1 MPKKDKDE
9 CIKVFLTELKNQKLA
24 GHDGITCHP
33 SMLEE
38 DSKLKF
44 SLGYII
50 SSGPAWATQEDL
62 LNRQSEK
69 KKKEEFFKKNQPLG
83 KLWHICMI
91 GWYIVIV
98 ITCLPAV

>member
-1 MPKKDKDE
+1 MAVSASLLGTSSVRHKNIHSLGFGHGILEIQQGELMPKKDKDE

-50 SSGPAWATQEDL
+50 SSGPAWAT
-62 LNRQSEK
+62 
-69 KKKEEFFKKNQPLG
+69 
-83 KLWHICMI
+83 
-91 GWYIVIV
+91 
-98 ITCLPAV
+98 